1 MKNPFDPKNESLSS
15 FFNLQKRSLQKV
27 QASTVDDHITE
38 IVQMAFEEALASE
51 KISLDKSERKL
62 LFKQITKLVLQDM
75 LKKHS

>member
-15 FFNLQKRSLQKV
+15 YFDLQKRILQKV
-27 QASTVDDHITE
+27 QASNVDNHITE

-62 LFKQITKLVLQDM
+62 LFNQITKLVLQDM
-75 LKKHS
+75 LKKYG

>member
-15 FFNLQKRSLQKV
+15 FFNLQKRILQKV
-27 QASTVDDHITE
+27 KASKVDDHITE

-75 LKKHS
+75 LKKYS

>member
-15 FFNLQKRSLQKV
+15 FFNLQKRILQKV
-27 QASTVDDHITE
+27 QASKVDDHITE

-75 LKKHS
+75 LKKYS

>member
-1 MKNPFDPKNESLSS
+1 MKNPFNPKNESLSS
-15 FFNLQKRSLQKV
+15 FFNLQKRILQKV
-27 QASTVDDHITE
+27 KASKVDDHITE

-75 LKKHS
+75 LKKYS